1 MIYLTVSTNRCLR
14 FDGVKGEG
22 KSVFGDEE
30 EKEKKKK
37 KELGL
42 YFVYNKIYVYEKR
55 FLSLRVRIM
64 SIVFHTAQYI
74 ISHAQIPIR

>member
-1 MIYLTVSTNRCLR
+1 M
-14 FDGVKGEG
+14 
-22 KSVFGDEE
+22 FGDEE

-55 FLSLRVRIM
+55 FLSLRVRMGGSNLRRVRIGDRLFLYDRRFLHRQHYVCRHYLIKDDT
-64 SIVFHTAQYI
+64 SLLIE
-74 ISHAQIPIR
+74 